1 LLRTRIITALVLGS
15 ATTAV
20 VLLLPSWA
28 VAAAI
33 GVLWTVGAWEWTQFA
48 GGRHVSS
55 VVYTAIFVGLML
67 LMGPLFDAPGAQ
79 TVAAVAVAW
88 WVLAAVALWA
98 YPWRIPAIVVAI
110 SGPFAL
116 LPGWLLL
123 AAIHGRVPGGREL
136 TLSLLFIIWAADMGA
151 YFFGRRLGRVK
162 LAPQISPGK
171 TWEGVIGGLGLAALV
186 ASVAGIVLGVP
197 LGAFVSVAM
206 AASLVSIIGDLTFSM
221 LKRNVGLKDS
231 GRLLPGHG
239 GVLDRIDSLAAAVPI
254 FFIGLEIAGI

>member
-1 LLRTRIITALVLGS
+1 LLRTRIITALALGS
-15 ATTAV
+15 ATIAA

-28 VAAAI
+28 VVACLGMLWIA
-33 GVLWTVGAWEWTQFA
+33 GVWEWTQFA
-48 GGRHVSS
+48 GGNRVSS
-55 VVYTAIFVGLML
+55 VVYTALFVGLML

-79 TVAAVAVAW
+79 MVAAVAVAW
-88 WVLAAVALWA
+88 WVLAAISLWA

-116 LPGWLLL
+116 LPGWFLL
-123 AAIHGRVPGGREL
+123 AYIHGGVSRGPEL
-136 TLSLLFIIWAADMGA
+136 TLSLLFIIWAADVGA

-171 TWEGVIGGLGLAALV
+171 TWEGVIGGLGSAALM

-197 LGAFVSVAM
+197 LGAFVSVAL
-206 AASLVSIIGDLTFSM
+206 AASLVSIIGDLTVSM
-221 LKRNVGLKDS
+221 FKRNVGLKDS

-239 GVLDRIDSLAAAVPI
+239 GVLDRIDSLAAAVPF

>member
-28 VAAAI
+28 VGAAI
-33 GVLWTVGAWEWTQFA
+33 GVLWITGVWEWMQFA
-48 GGRHVSS
+48 GGRRVSS
-55 VVYTAIFVGLML
+55 VVYAAIFVGLML
-67 LMGPLFDAPGAQ
+67 LMGPLFDASGAQ

-88 WVLAAVALWA
+88 WVLAAIALWA
-98 YPWRIPAIVVAI
+98 YPWRIPAIVVVV

-116 LPGWLLL
+116 LPGWFLL
-123 AAIHGRVPGGREL
+123 AAIHGSVPRGPEL

-171 TWEGVIGGLGLAALV
+171 TWEGVIGGLGSAALV

-206 AASLVSIIGDLTFSM
+206 AASLVSIIGDLTISM
-221 LKRNVGLKDS
+221 FKRNVGLKDS

-239 GVLDRIDSLAAAVPI
+239 GVLDRIDSLAAAVPF

>member
-1 LLRTRIITALVLGS
+1 LLRTRIITALALGS

-33 GVLWTVGAWEWTQFA
+33 GVLWIAGVWEWTQFA
-48 GGRHVSS
+48 GGRRVSS
-55 VVYTAIFVGLML
+55 IVYTAIFVGLML
-67 LMGPLFDAPGAQ
+67 SMGPLFDAPGAQ

-98 YPWRIPAIVVAI
+98 YPWRIPAIVVAA

-116 LPGWLLL
+116 LPSWFLL
-123 AAIHGRVPGGREL
+123 AAIHGSVPRGPEL

-171 TWEGVIGGLGLAALV
+171 TWEGVIGGLGSAALMAAV
-186 ASVAGIVLGVP
+186 TGMVLGVP
-197 LGAFVSVAM
+197 LGAFVSIAM

-221 LKRNVGLKDS
+221 FKRNVGLKDS

-239 GVLDRIDSLAAAVPI
+239 GVLDRIDSLAAAVPF
-254 FFIGLEIAGI
+254 FFIGLQIAGI